1 MPSPES
7 PSAGGTDRDIAAV
20 VGCRCGRHNCAIV
33 AQPRNWV
40 ACGPMSHEFRM
51 PDIGEG
57 LTEAEI
63 VGWLVAVGDEVTVG
77 QPVVEVET
85 AKTTVEITAT
95 HAGTIERLMGAVGDT
110 VNVGEV
116 LFIVDGG
123 EAPDGPSEAGPDT
136 GRDAPDPADFATS
149 PAAASST
156 GSGHVRA
163 TPAVRRLAE
172 SRSVDLSLVEGT
184 GPGGAVTRD
193 DVERVAGGGSGER
206 LVPLTATRR
215 EIASHM
221 AESWATIPHVTVQGD
236 IRAEALLES
245 RMGDDGAPLP
255 VEAVVAMSVMPLLDR
270 YPEFNASFRGSTV
283 AYRDAIHMGF
293 AVDTEGGLMVVVVKD
308 AQSLGVR
315 DLATEFE
322 RLATAAINGTATPN
336 EVTGQTFTVSNIGAL
351 GGGHGTPII
360 PMGTSAILS
369 IGRAS
374 PTPIVEDAEVAIGL
388 VAPIDLSYDHR
399 LIDGALGQR
408 FLADLMTAL
417 EVLA

>member
-1 MPSPES
+1 MP
-7 PSAGGTDRDIAAV
+7 
-20 VGCRCGRHNCAIV
+20 
-33 AQPRNWV
+33 
-40 ACGPMSHEFRM
+40 HEFRL

-63 VGWLVAVGDEVTVG
+63 VAWLVSLGDEVAVG

-95 HAGTIERLMGAVGDT
+95 HAGTIDRLMGAVGDT
-110 VNVGEV
+110 VSVGEV

-123 EAPDGPSEAGPDT
+123 EGLDVTAEGAPDTDHGDGERPTDASTSLTPPSSIG
-136 GRDAPDPADFATS
+136 S
-149 PAAASST
+149 P
-156 GSGHVRA
+156 HVRA
-163 TPAVRRLAE
+163 TPAVRKLAD
-172 SRSVDLSLVEGT
+172 SLGVDLTSVEGT

-193 DVERVAGGGSGER
+193 DVERVAGGLPAER
-206 LVPLTATRR
+206 LVPLSATRR
-215 EIASHM
+215 AIASHM
-221 AESWATIPHVTVQGD
+221 AESWSTIPHVTVQAE

-245 RMGDDGAPLP
+245 RTRDDGGRVPI
-255 VEAVVAMSVMPLLDR
+255 EALVAMSVVPLLVR
-270 YPEFNASFRGSTV
+270 YPEFNAAFRGTTV
-283 AYRDAIHMGF
+283 AYRDRIHMGF
-293 AVDTEGGLMVVVVKD
+293 AVDTERGLMVVVVKD
-308 AQSLGVR
+308 ADSLSLR
-315 DLATEFE
+315 DLAVEIG
-322 RLATAAINGTATPN
+322 RLATAAIDGTVTQG

-374 PTPIVEDAEVAIGL
+374 PTPIVEDGEVAIGL

>member
-1 MPSPES
+1 
-7 PSAGGTDRDIAAV
+7 
-20 VGCRCGRHNCAIV
+20 
-33 AQPRNWV
+33 
-40 ACGPMSHEFRM
+40 M

-63 VGWLVAVGDEVTVG
+63 VAWLVSVGDVVAVG

-95 HAGTIERLMGAVGDT
+95 HAGTIQRLMGAVGDT
-110 VNVGEV
+110 VNVGEI
-116 LFIVDGG
+116 LFIVDSG
-123 EAPDGPSEAGPDT
+123 EAPDSPPDAGPEPDR
-136 GRDAPDPADFATS
+136 GDARHPMD
-149 PAAASST
+149 AAASMTTASSS
-156 GSGHVRA
+156 GSRDVRA
-163 TPAVRRLAE
+163 TPAVRRLAD
-172 SRSVDLSLVEGT
+172 SRGVDLSSVAGT

-206 LVPLTATRR
+206 LVPLSPTRR
-215 EIASHM
+215 AIAAHM
-221 AESWATIPHVTVQGD
+221 AESWSTIPHVTVQGE
-236 IRAEALLES
+236 IRAEGLLES
-245 RMGDDGAPLP
+245 RTGDDGAPLP
-255 VEAVVAMSVMPLLDR
+255 VEALVAMSVMPLLAR

-293 AVDTEGGLMVVVVKD
+293 AVDTESGLMVVVVKD
-308 AQSLGVR
+308 AHALGVR

-322 RLATAAINGTATPN
+322 RLATAAIEGTVTPS
-336 EVTGQTFTVSNIGAL
+336 EVTGQTFTISNIGAL

-360 PMGTSAILS
+360 PMGTSAIVS
-369 IGRAS
+369 IGKAS
-374 PTPIVEDAEVAIGL
+374 PQPIVDDGGIAVGL

-408 FLADLMTAL
+408 FLSDLMAAL